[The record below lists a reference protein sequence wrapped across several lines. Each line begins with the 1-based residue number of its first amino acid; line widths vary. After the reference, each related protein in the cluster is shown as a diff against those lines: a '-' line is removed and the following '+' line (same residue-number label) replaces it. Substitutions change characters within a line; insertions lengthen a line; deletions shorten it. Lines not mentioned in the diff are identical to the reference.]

1 MILMGKPHTPISPG
15 TEASAMQIEYLLG
28 ISDTVLQFSYLLRD
42 FDPENPGSFE
52 SRRAN
57 MIWRLHVERYM
68 LRKRI
73 REFGL
78 FTSPGGIWS
87 GSARKLR
94 GTMDRDRRVLAIVDR
109 LLERRS

>member
-1 MILMGKPHTPISPG
+1 VERSHTPIGPE
-15 TEASAMQIEYLLG
+15 TEPTAVQVEYLLRT
-28 ISDTVLQFSYLLRD
+28 SDTVLQFSYLLRD

-87 GSARKLR
+87 NSARKLR
-94 GTMDRDRRVLAIVDR
+94 GTMDLDSRVLAIVDR
-109 LLERRS
+109 LLERR